1 MTVREAFSKAF
12 GEVPEGATCHIAVSH
27 EYEGST
33 IAATTVV
40 DGVVRYRYP
49 QKIWGDYVA
58 TGGEPCGPD
67 ISDRPAGA
75 FVGFFGEA
83 YDRVVEGES

>member
-1 MTVREAFSKAF
+1 MTVREAFSLAF

-40 DGVVRYRYP
+40 DGVARYRYP
-49 QKIWGDYVA
+49 QKIWNDYVGI
-58 TGGEPCGPD
+58 GGEPYGPD
-67 ISDRPAGA
+67 ISDRPADA
-75 FVGFFGEA
+75 FMGFFGEK
-83 YDRVVEGES
+83 YDRVVEGEA